1 MKRTTYQVPE
11 LRDENDNIIQEGT
24 FGKKTPLANAE
35 GTGWIDYV
43 ANDLEA
49 LRSAL
54 LGQTLMFA
62 TASEFP
68 TAGDESKIYA
78 AQDTGKAY
86 QWNGTA
92 YTELD
97 TQAIDISVI
106 HAKEYAEAAKASE
119 SASEASAL
127 AASASEQAAKSSET
141 AAATSAGN
149 ASTSEANA
157 KASETAAGES
167 AAGAA
172 GSASDAAVSAG
183 QAAASESNAKTS
195 EANAGQSES
204 AAATSAVE
212 AATSASA
219 SASSASAAKASETA
233 AKTYMDNAKN
243 YSENVNV
250 FLPNVSSAGVLSW
263 TNKAGLD
270 NPTSVNIKGAKGDT
284 GAAATI
290 RIGSVTTGAA
300 GSNASVTNSGTTS
313 DVVLNFTLPRGKDGT
328 GGGGGTVTVDDE
340 LSDTST
346 NPVQNKVVTMN
357 LDALASG
364 IGAVSN
370 KIPSL
375 ADYAKKTSANAW
387 KLQQT
392 FTKVEI
398 ASEYYASSLVR
409 GTSDTPTRS
418 IMYYIATGAFTLNL
432 HTIAVSLGASNSTVF
447 TAYIESSADYPLSI
461 TGAGTLKYIGAASDV
476 AITSAGLLLNILLT
490 KYTNGSVIS
499 IVQASKLS

>member
-119 SASEASAL
+119 
-127 AASASEQAAKSSET
+127 
-141 AAATSAGN
+141 
-149 ASTSEANA
+149 
-157 KASETAAGES
+157 TAAGES

-219 SASSASAAKASETA
+219 SASSASAAKTSETNAKTSETNAAASAASAANRAKTQQSDWGSTDTSSMAYIKNKPSVVTVDTVQTITA
-233 AKTYMDNAKN
+233 AKTMESLNITGEANAPTPNTDNNSTAIATTAFVRTAIAALVDSAPDTLNTLNELATALGNDANFAATVASNIAGKVAK
-243 YSENVNV
+243 
-250 FLPNVSSAGVLSW
+250 
-263 TNKAGLD
+263 T
-270 NPTSVNIKGAKGDT
+270 GDT
-284 GAAATI
+284 ITGPILYDAMPNLGTELVNGNYVEETVARHHHYIQRNMDYNQGDVLTSPSLPPGCVIVVTQA
-290 RIGSVTTGAA
+290 GTTGSTEPDWTTIK
-300 GSNASVTNSGTTS
+300 SNM
-313 DVVLNFTLPRGKDGT
+313 
-328 GGGGGTVTVDDE
+328 GGG
-340 LSDTST
+340 
-346 NPVQNKVVTMN
+346 N
-357 LDALASG
+357 
-364 IGAVSN
+364 
-370 KIPSL
+370 
-375 ADYAKKTSANAW
+375 
-387 KLQQT
+387 
-392 FTKVEI
+392 
-398 ASEYYASSLVR
+398 
-409 GTSDTPTRS
+409 
-418 IMYYIATGAFTLNL
+418 
-432 HTIAVSLGASNSTVF
+432 
-447 TAYIESSADYPLSI
+447 
-461 TGAGTLKYIGAASDV
+461 
-476 AITSAGLLLNILLT
+476 
-490 KYTNGSVIS
+490 
-499 IVQASKLS
+499 

>member
-212 AATSASA
+212 AATSALA
-219 SASSASAAKASETA
+219 SASSASAAKTSETNAKTSETNAAASAASAANRAKTQQSDWGSTDTSSMTYIKNKPSVVTVDTAQTITA
-233 AKTYMDNAKN
+233 AKTMESLNITGEANAPTPNTDNNSTAIATTAFVRTAIAALVDSAPDTLNTLNELATALGNDANFAATVASNIAGKVAK
-243 YSENVNV
+243 
-250 FLPNVSSAGVLSW
+250 
-263 TNKAGLD
+263 T
-270 NPTSVNIKGAKGDT
+270 GDT
-284 GAAATI
+284 ITGPILYDAMPNLGTELVNGNYVEETVARHHHYIQRNMDYNQGDVLTSPSLPPGCVIVVTQA
-290 RIGSVTTGAA
+290 GTTGSTEPDWTTIK
-300 GSNASVTNSGTTS
+300 SNM
-313 DVVLNFTLPRGKDGT
+313 
-328 GGGGGTVTVDDE
+328 GGG
-340 LSDTST
+340 
-346 NPVQNKVVTMN
+346 N
-357 LDALASG
+357 
-364 IGAVSN
+364 
-370 KIPSL
+370 
-375 ADYAKKTSANAW
+375 
-387 KLQQT
+387 
-392 FTKVEI
+392 
-398 ASEYYASSLVR
+398 
-409 GTSDTPTRS
+409 
-418 IMYYIATGAFTLNL
+418 
-432 HTIAVSLGASNSTVF
+432 
-447 TAYIESSADYPLSI
+447 
-461 TGAGTLKYIGAASDV
+461 
-476 AITSAGLLLNILLT
+476 
-490 KYTNGSVIS
+490 
-499 IVQASKLS
+499 